1 MSREFKWEYIKRQL
15 KFSRGFSAI
24 LLAALIVAR
33 AFSIIGS
40 TKLTIFYVI
49 TILVSQMMDEI
60 FNFYAVRNMFNGKT
74 YKIRCLLFFIMF
86 AIGGLFGKL
95 TMPLVVIFVAYGV
108 LMICEDLIMDDLFD
122 TYKGYTFTIL
132 YIILLGFGIIIPYMK
147 KGIETADIVIYILMI
162 LGIGMSVILIRRI
175 TIVVAIA
182 WNERYNDAYFK
193 SLDVKKENEKLIEL
207 QERIADVNN
216 AINYQKVQ
224 LSETNSALEKKNTE
238 IRSLMDVMMDYTT
251 SFDVVKDMKS
261 LIHAMKEV
269 KSASLVAFYVEK
281 DECFNEEP
289 LFEYESNENYAP
301 NSIRKDTIESFNIF
315 MKSQSKEP
323 LVIAENYTHNRS
335 IFERKGC
342 CIAAFPAYENDRL
355 YGVLVVAGDK
365 YDFFYSGFDYYRS
378 AVIDFTASLISDR
391 LYMTMEDMAK
401 RDGLTKIYNRIHF
414 NHFYDDML
422 ANIIKNGGT
431 ISVLMADIDHF
442 KKVNDTYGHL
452 AGDEAIKALAKLDE
466 AVGKKYGCQA
476 VRFGGEEFLLIMNG
490 KTLDEAYAI
499 AEELHKNIKENVI
512 EFEGKEIRINTSIGV
527 ANYPETVQDLQKV
540 LDRADKAMYYGKTH
554 GRGRIVVDGKWDPED
569 MK

>member
-15 KFSRGFSAI
+15 KFSRGFSSI

-33 AFSIIGS
+33 SFRIIES
-40 TKLTIFYVI
+40 TRLTVFFAITVI
-49 TILVSQMMDEI
+49 VAQFMDEI
-60 FNFYAVRNMFNGKT
+60 FYFYAVRNMFNGKT
-74 YKIRCLLFFIMF
+74 YKIRCLLFFVMY

-95 TMPLVVIFVAYGV
+95 TMPLVVLFLAYGI
-108 LMICEDLIMDDLFD
+108 LMTCEDLIMDDLFD
-122 TYKGYTFTIL
+122 TYKGYTFTII
-132 YIILLGFGIIIPYMK
+132 YIILLGFGMIFPYMK

-162 LGIGMSVILIRRI
+162 LGIGMSVILTRRI
-175 TIVVAIA
+175 SIIVATA
-182 WNERYNDAYFK
+182 WNEKYNDAYFK

-224 LSETNSALEKKNTE
+224 LSETNLALEKKNTE
-238 IRSLMDVMMDYTT
+238 IRSLMDVMMDYTA
-251 SFDVVKDMKS
+251 SFDVIKDMKS

-281 DECFNEEP
+281 GECFNDEP

-301 NSIRKDTIESFNIF
+301 NSIRKDTIEAFNIF
-315 MKSQSKEP
+315 MKTQSKEP
-323 LVIAENYTHNRS
+323 LVIAENYTHSRS

-342 CIAAFPAYENDRL
+342 CITAFPAYENERL
-355 YGVLVVAGDK
+355 YGVLIVAGDK

-391 LYMTMEDMAK
+391 LYLTMEDMAK

-414 NHFYDDML
+414 NHFYDEML

-442 KKVNDTYGHL
+442 KRVNDTYGHL

-466 AVGKKYGCQA
+466 AIGKKYGCQA

-490 KTLDEAYAI
+490 KSLDEAYAI
-499 AEELHKNIKENVI
+499 AEELHKNIRENVI

-554 GRGRIVVDGKWDPED
+554 GRGRIVVDGRWDPED